1 MQLINKLYW
10 LLKYMKSES
19 LRGLKIVKFTGTVAG
34 RQAQTLSSLVYII
47 VLHSVHPVCVIYTL
61 WMMFW
66 WEKHRQRAERERTR
80 MQQI

>member
-47 VLHSVHPVCVIYTL
+47 VLHSVHPVDTTVCDLHTL
-61 WMMFW
+61 DDVLVG
-66 WEKHRQRAERERTR
+66 ETQTEG
-80 MQQI
+80 